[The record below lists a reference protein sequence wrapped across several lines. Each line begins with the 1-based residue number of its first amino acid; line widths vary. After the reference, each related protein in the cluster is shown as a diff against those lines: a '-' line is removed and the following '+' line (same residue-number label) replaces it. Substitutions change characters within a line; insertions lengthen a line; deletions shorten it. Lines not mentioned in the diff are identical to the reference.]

1 MKKLPK
7 DHWIL
12 YNILDLKF
20 IQGEKVREVA
30 RKLSVSE
37 ADLYRKQ
44 RIALE
49 SVAQNLMKMEAEV
62 TNAEVKPTQ
71 ETQTDQDQ

>member
-1 MKKLPK
+1 
-7 DHWIL
+7 
-12 YNILDLKF
+12 LDLKF

-49 SVAQNLMKMEAEV
+49 SVAQNLMKMEAEA
-62 TNAEVKPTQ
+62 TSTEVKPTP

>member
-1 MKKLPK
+1 
-7 DHWIL
+7 L

-49 SVAQNLMKMEAEV
+49 SVAQNLMKMEAE
-62 TNAEVKPTQ
+62 AASADVKPTP
-71 ETQTDQDQ
+71 ETQMDQDQ

>member
-1 MKKLPK
+1 M
-7 DHWIL
+7 
-12 YNILDLKF
+12 
-20 IQGEKVREVA
+20 A

-49 SVAQNLMKMEAEV
+49 SVAQNLMKMEAEA
-62 TNAEVKPTQ
+62 TNAEVKPTP
-71 ETQTDQDQ
+71 ETQTNQDQ